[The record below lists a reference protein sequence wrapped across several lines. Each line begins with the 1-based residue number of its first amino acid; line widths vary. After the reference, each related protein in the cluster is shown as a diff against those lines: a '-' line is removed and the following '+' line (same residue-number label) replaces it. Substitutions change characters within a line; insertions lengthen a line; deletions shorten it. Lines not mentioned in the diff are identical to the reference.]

1 MILVSGEALIDFTPT
16 KIGDKNAF
24 IVSPGGSPYNV
35 AITLG
40 RLKADVSFFGKIS
53 EDIFGEILVSFLK
66 ENNVD
71 LRYLVRGKEPTTLA
85 FVVIGPNNEPNFVF
99 YGDNTADSSLKL
111 EDLPSFSPS
120 EIDLIHFG
128 SISLI
133 RGSTAFTLEKLMERE
148 KERILISLD
157 PNVRPM
163 LISNKQEY
171 IKKLEK
177 WISCSDLV
185 KVSKGDLNWLY
196 PENSIEDIAKNW
208 LNLGPILVIVT
219 KGDKGAI
226 AFSKEESVEVPALKI
241 NVIDTV
247 GAGDSFMGGF
257 LYWLWKNKKLQ
268 KNRFKDLSLSEI
280 KEGLKFATK
289 VAGITCTRIGANP
302 PFLEEL
308 N

>member
-16 KIGDKNAF
+16 KIDDKNAF
-24 IVSPGGSPYNV
+24 IISPGGSPYNV

-85 FVVIGPNNEPNFVF
+85 FIVIGPNNEPNFVF

-208 LNLGPILVIVT
+208 LNLGPTLVIVT

-226 AFSKEESVEVPALKI
+226 AFSKEESVEVPALEI
-241 NVIDTV
+241 NVVDTV

>member
-302 PFLEEL
+302 PF
-308 N
+308 

>member
-1 MILVSGEALIDFTPT
+1 MLLICGEALIDFTPT
-16 KIGDKNAF
+16 KIDEKTAF
-24 IVSPGGSPYNV
+24 ILSPGGSPYNV

-40 RLKADVSFFGKIS
+40 RLKTDVSFFSKIS

-66 ENNVD
+66 ENNVKMN
-71 LRYLVRGKEPTTLA
+71 YLLRGKEPTTLA

-111 EDLPSFSPS
+111 DDLPSFLPS
-120 EIDLIHFG
+120 EVDLIHFG

-148 KERILISLD
+148 RGKILISLD

-163 LISNKQEY
+163 LIDDKQNY

-177 WISCSDLV
+177 WIACSNLV

-196 PENSIEDIAKNW
+196 PDKTIENIVKNW
-208 LNLGPILVIVT
+208 LNLGPELVIVT
-219 KGDKGAI
+219 KGADGAI
-226 AFSKEESVEVPALKI
+226 AFCEKGIVEVPALK
-241 NVIDTV
+241 VQVVDTV
-247 GAGDSFMGGF
+247 GAGDSFMGGL
-257 LYWLWKNKKLQ
+257 LYWFWKIKKL
-268 KNRFKDLSLSEI
+268 NLNTFKKLSLEEI
-280 KEGLKFATK
+280 KEGLIFASK
-289 VAGITCTRIGANP
+289 VAGITCTRVGANP

-308 N
+308 D